1 MFGRKRGKWVSFD
14 PVHPNARSVAFATS
28 CISTSAEMAGDF
40 RTIVISLPEENAKDA
55 TAERRTVQDAGVPAT
70 A

>member
-1 MFGRKRGKWVSFD
+1 MFGRKRGKWVTFD
-14 PVHPNARSVAFATS
+14 PVNPNARSVAFTTP

-40 RTIVISLPEENAKDA
+40 RTIIVSLPTDNSKGTTVA
-55 TAERRTVQDAGVPAT
+55 RRTVQDAGVPAT